1 MPNVMIQGDRQAEGT
16 GPIMSTDSEALLQ
29 AGVELA
35 QRTFARF
42 LNEIGWRREELGRV
56 VTHQVGSAH
65 RRLLFERLELDLGL
79 DFATFETL
87 GNTGSAALP
96 GALSMAIEAG
106 AIAPGQR
113 VALLGIGSGLHCLM
127 LGAEW

>member
-1 MPNVMIQGDRQAEGT
+1 M
-16 GPIMSTDSEALLQ
+16 
-29 AGVELA
+29 
-35 QRTFARF
+35 
-42 LNEIGWRREELGRV
+42 

-65 RRLLFERLELDLGL
+65 RRLLFERLELDPAL

-96 GALSMAIEAG
+96 TALSLALEG
-106 AIAPGQR
+106 GRIARGER